1 MKSTIFDLVIT
12 SPTCVHKNPSD
23 NVYVY
28 EFTIPILP
36 AFAIE
41 YFTLQFGASS
51 CFPDK
56 QDSIQNDKLTIF
68 LGYSLDEVDSK
79 LVIHYHG
86 IRDYALLFPFIT
98 DSSLKERLGD
108 FYREAEI
115 TFENASWLS
124 FILMCGAI
132 FEGILFAKLEQNK
145 SFHELII
152 TASQQGL
159 IDAYTKS
166 IMNTVRGYRNLVHA
180 KKYTDP
186 YVSRMDSMDVR
197 ITLDKLIK
205 AA

>member
-1 MKSTIFDLVIT
+1 MKSTIFELDIT
-12 SPTCVHKNPSD
+12 ASTCVYENPS
-23 NVYVY
+23 NSIHIY

-36 AFAIE
+36 AFAVE
-41 YFTLQFGASS
+41 YFTLQFGSLS

-56 QDSIQNDKLTIF
+56 QDSIQKDKLTVF
-68 LGYSLDEVDSK
+68 TGYSLDELDSK

-86 IRDYALLFPFIT
+86 IRDYNLLFPFVAN
-98 DSSLKERLGD
+98 SSLKERLGN

-124 FILMCGAI
+124 FMLMCGAI
-132 FEGILFAKLEQNK
+132 FEGILFAKLGQDK
-145 SFHELII
+145 SFNNLIRA
-152 TASQQGL
+152 ASHKGL
-159 IDAYTKS
+159 IDAHTES

-180 KKYTDP
+180 NKHTDP
-186 YVSRMDSMDVR
+186 YVSRMDAMDTR